1 MKIKNLLGVWVLSSC
16 LSSCSRTGF
25 GTCYNN
31 PTTAAGYPDE
41 KWLFVTSDLPADL
54 QKDFD
59 QPIVQFLES
68 CYGNNF
74 LNYKTNQN
82 QYLLPGFSYEFNHDM
97 FIHQLHKSNEINFY
111 LHVNAEVVRF
121 DV

>member
-1 MKIKNLLGVWVLSSC
+1 MKIKNLLAVSIFSIFLSSC
-16 LSSCSRTGF
+16 IATSFSTV
-25 GTCYNN
+25 YNK
-31 PTTAAGYPDE
+31 PTTATGYSEE
-41 KWLFVTSDLPADL
+41 KWLFVTSDVPADL

-59 QPIVQFLES
+59 QQIVQFLES

-74 LNYKTNQN
+74 VNYKTNQN

-97 FIHQLHKSNEINFY
+97 FINQLNKSNEINFY